1 MLDAGSFR
9 LGLTRRSAAALGF
22 LLLALIVVFLWA
34 LAPHTLVPALLG
46 LGAAGI
52 VAISA
57 IRVDLLILALVAT
70 GPLETSI
77 VISSNPQI
85 TVTRIVGLLA
95 FAGFVIHLLA
105 TRRPLRLEWTH
116 GVVLGLFLLALVST
130 LQARDSSL
138 ALATTLRYGGFGAL
152 YFIVSQLGEDQRL
165 LRQIVW
171 TLSIAA
177 TAAGLLA
184 LQQYLSGASYAAVT
198 LNGDPNDDAF
208 SWITTLPLTL
218 WLFSVAS
225 RRIRPLIV
233 VMVGTMLTATAF
245 SFSRGALV
253 GLAAGIVWELVVEA
267 GGPAPPATSGGGGRS
282 S

>member
-130 LQARDSSL
+130 LQAPDSSL

-152 YFIVSQLGEDQRL
+152 YFIVSQLGEDQRQSARGSDQSL
-165 LRQIVW
+165 KPPSFFEAR
-171 TLSIAA
+171 
-177 TAAGLLA
+177 
-184 LQQYLSGASYAAVT
+184 
-198 LNGDPNDDAF
+198 
-208 SWITTLPLTL
+208 
-218 WLFSVAS
+218 AS
-225 RRIRPLIV
+225 RALSSHPNGGLPAVGCPDGLRTVRAVSGSPLC
-233 VMVGTMLTATAF
+233 
-245 SFSRGALV
+245 RC
-253 GLAAGIVWELVVEA
+253 
-267 GGPAPPATSGGGGRS
+267 RS
-282 S
+282 KL